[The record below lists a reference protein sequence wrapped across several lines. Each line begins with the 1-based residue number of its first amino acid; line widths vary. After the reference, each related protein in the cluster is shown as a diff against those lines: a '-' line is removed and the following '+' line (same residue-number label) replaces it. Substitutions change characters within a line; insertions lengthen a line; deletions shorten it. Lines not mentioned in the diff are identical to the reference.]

1 MYELILNIPAFF
13 ATTFLLAMV
22 PGQGS
27 AMILRQS
34 ILSGRKAAMLSVL
47 GNSTG
52 LFIWGTTSSIGLSA
66 IFARS
71 HTAYSILKWS
81 GVAFLFFLSVKTLL
95 TLKNEFGRFDLQSS
109 GESNPWAAYRLGLI
123 TNLTNVKAAVF
134 AVAFIPEF
142 VPKDFSLGWG
152 IFIFGC
158 LWPLFSTPWYAI
170 LVWTVD
176 KSSVWIQK
184 PQVRRTLTAISAFG
198 IAMLALGLALSSK

>member
-1 MYELILNIPAFF
+1 MFELILNIPAFF

-71 HTAYSILKWS
+71 QTAYSILKWS

>member
-1 MYELILNIPAFF
+1 MFELILNIPAFF

-198 IAMLALGLALSSK
+198 IATLALGLALSSK

>member
-1 MYELILNIPAFF
+1 MFDLLLNVPAFF

-71 HTAYSILKWS
+71 QTAYSILKWS

-198 IAMLALGLALSSK
+198 IATLALGLAFSSK

>member
-1 MYELILNIPAFF
+1 MFDLLLNVPAFF

-71 HTAYSILKWS
+71 QTAYSILKWS

-198 IAMLALGLALSSK
+198 IATLALGLALSSK